1 MSENNNTL
9 PTYLQLISKDEKEVK
24 LEGLQI
30 KAQESSIEIQRE
42 IMSLNSEIA
51 KTRSMITKAQRMIP
65 YSVKAEYL
73 LVEKLGGAIRKLE
86 FAKAIKQQRFS
97 DVSI

>member
-51 KTRSMITKAQRMIP
+51 RTRALIAKSQRMIP
-65 YSVKAEYL
+65 YSVKAEYTL
-73 LVEKLGGAIRKLE
+73 VQKLVEATKKLE